1 MSSRIE
7 TKKEGGEHPAPVNG
21 GDPGALSGDS
31 VGKIREILFGEQMEG
46 YDERFQQLEQR
57 LGTDLKNL
65 QKSMEQGFDTLRDMI
80 EKRTEA
86 VSEASVHRR
95 QLADALEQLASQ
107 LRGDK

>member
-7 TKKEGGEHPAPVNG
+7 AEAQKNEAGESSNG
-21 GDPGALSGDS
+21 GISGDN

-46 YDERFQQLEQR
+46 YDERFQQLENR
-57 LGTDLKNL
+57 LGTDIQNL

-86 VSEASVHRR
+86 VSDAAVHRAH
-95 QLADALEQLASQ
+95 LADQLEKLASH
-107 LRGDK
+107 LRGK